1 MAAIEKSLHFI
12 KTGSVSKF
20 ERKTRTRSGFT
31 FSKALFGFVLTGCA
45 FFSIGATAQESTTAA
60 GGEASGSGGSASY
73 SVGQMVY
80 TTHSGSTGS
89 MAQGVQQPYEISVV
103 LGNEEPIWLNLGI
116 SAYPNP
122 TTDYLILE
130 IGDYAT
136 DRLGYQ
142 LFDLHGRLLADQKI
156 ENKETTIPMA
166 QLSAATY
173 FLKITT
179 HNNKVAVKTFK
190 IIKN

>member
-1 MAAIEKSLHFI
+1 MKNVPLQIEALKYSGKNQNNTVPFWKAIF
-12 KTGSVSKF
+12 V
-20 ERKTRTRSGFT
+20 
-31 FSKALFGFVLTGCA
+31 FVLMASA
-45 FFSIGATAQESTTAA
+45 FSTITAIAQQTTVTA
-60 GGEASGSGGSASY
+60 GGDASGSGGSASW

-80 TTHSGSTGS
+80 TTHSGANGS

-103 LGNEEPIWLNLGI
+103 LGNEEPIWLNFGI

-122 TTDYLILE
+122 TTDYLTLE
-130 IGDYAT
+130 IGDHAT

-142 LFDLHGRLLADQKI
+142 LFDLHGRLLADKKI
-156 ENKETTIPMA
+156 KNKETAIPMA
-166 QLSAATY
+166 HLSAATY